1 MTMGAEAR
9 DLKTGIGLGELW
21 AGVLVGPIAALT
33 QQEVNYALVLWACAN
48 SRTLPLHLVSFIA
61 LFVTVVSGVLAY
73 RQWRRLRVP
82 EDSGGPVGRG
92 HFMAA
97 VGVMTSIL
105 MSLVIVAQW
114 ISIIIHGPCDR

>member
-1 MTMGAEAR
+1 MGAEAR
-9 DLKTGIGLGELW
+9 DLKSGIGLGELW

-48 SRTLPLHLVSFIA
+48 SRTLPLHLVSFLA
-61 LFVTVVSGVLAY
+61 LFVTVISGIMAY
-73 RQWRRLRVP
+73 RHWTRSQAS
-82 EDSGGPVGRG
+82 EDGGGPVARG

-105 MSLVIVAQW
+105 MSLVIIAQW
-114 ISIIIHGPCDR
+114 LSIIIHGPCDR